1 MSKNQFSVSIGSM
14 EKHTCA
20 FYLYF
25 AVMLAVIIW
34 MEHFILIPSFV
45 DPVASSMMRYNV
57 TIHST
62 PIKAQ
67 SQDILPTEEGE
78 IEKEESQFTAIIVTF
93 NEPLLNKT

>member
-1 MSKNQFSVSIGSM
+1 M

-57 TIHST
+57 TIHSM

-67 SQDILPTEEGE
+67 NQDILPTEEEE
-78 IEKEESQFTAIIVTF
+78 IEKEEESRFTAIIVTF